1 MLLIDFLGKKGGPI
15 SCIFATNY
23 NSAIIRKEW
32 KQVLMKKNTVLLE
45 TFKANSFRC
54 FCDFLRFAKIKFVK
68 I

>member
-32 KQVLMKKNTVLLE
+32 KQVLMKRILYCWKLSRPIAFTVSAI
-45 TFKANSFRC
+45 F
-54 FCDFLRFAKIKFVK
+54 
-68 I
+68 